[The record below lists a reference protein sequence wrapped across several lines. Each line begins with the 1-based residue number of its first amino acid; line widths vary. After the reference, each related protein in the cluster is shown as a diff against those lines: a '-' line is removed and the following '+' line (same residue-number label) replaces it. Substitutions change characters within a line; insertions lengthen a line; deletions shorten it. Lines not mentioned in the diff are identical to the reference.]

1 MSLDVKGQ
9 KCVVCKAYLFSEDDI
24 VYCPECGAPHHREC
38 YNSIGHCGLQEFH
51 GTDKEYDRN
60 KVETQQSQQPPVN
73 NNYNADTAYN
83 PYANN
88 TNTPKYSNNQNNG
101 HQEGNTNYG
110 PYSNYFVT
118 CGVCGAKYNPEE
130 HACPNCNTPNI
141 AKSGHRFE
149 NFDFSGGVPD
159 DTDLG
164 GGVITQEAKQYV
176 RVNTQ
181 RYMPKFLKFK
191 EGGRASWNIFAF
203 LVPSAWLMS
212 RKMYVLG
219 GIVAAVEIALFM
231 LMFPFIN
238 ALNAYDISQLEYQ
251 QLFELIMENRV
262 SIGNIAIITAMISSY
277 AMVGIR
283 VIFGIFGDLMYRKKA
298 ISKISEIK
306 QSDTDVSEAL
316 QKAGGVNLIA
326 SIITCIVVFRL
337 PQIIAY
343 ILGIL

>member
-9 KCVVCKAYLFSEDDI
+9 KCVVCKAYLFPEDDI

-51 GTDKEYDRN
+51 GTDNEYDRN
-60 KVETQQSQQPPVN
+60 KVQPEQPFQPPVN
-73 NNYNADTAYN
+73 NGDYTNTAYN
-83 PYANN
+83 LNN
-88 TNTPKYSNNQNNG
+88 ANNQNNG
-101 HQEGNTNYG
+101 HQTGNTNYG

-130 HACPNCNTPNI
+130 PACPNCNTPNI
-141 AKSGHRFE
+141 AKSGPKFE

-164 GGVITQEAKQYV
+164 NGVVTQEAKQYV

-191 EGGRASWNIFAF
+191 EGGKASWNLFAF

-238 ALNAYDISQLEYQ
+238 AINAYDVSQLEYQ
-251 QLFELIMENRV
+251 QLFELIMENRA
-262 SIGNIAIITAMISSY
+262 SIGNIAIITAMIASY
-277 AMVGIR
+277 ALIGIR
-283 VIFGIFGDLMYRKKA
+283 VIFGLLGDLMYRKKV
-298 ISKISEIK
+298 ISKICEIK

-316 QKAGGVNLIA
+316 QKVGGVNLIA
-326 SIITCIVVFRL
+326 SIITCIAVFRL